1 MITEP
6 HVNDY
11 INSLSGDLPEY
22 LDRLEQ
28 EAAENHVPIIRKEAQ
43 NLLCFLLHDRKPQNI
58 LEIGTAIG
66 FSAQLMA
73 ENTGEGAHVTTI
85 EKVEMRLKEARK
97 NLAASPVSEKITLIE
112 GEAADVLKEL
122 EGSYDLIFLDAAKAQ
137 YMSFLPD
144 IIRLLSKDG
153 MLVTD
158 NVLQEG
164 SIAGSKFAVERRDRT
179 IHMRMRE
186 FLYTLTHSKGLETVI
201 LPVGDG
207 MAITR
212 RTTE

>member
-11 INSLSGDLPEY
+11 INSLSGDLPPY

-28 EAAENHVPIIRKEAQ
+28 YALEAHVPIIRKEAQ
-43 NLLCFLLHDRKPQNI
+43 SFLCFLIREYNPSRI
-58 LEIGTAIG
+58 LEIGTAVG

-73 ENTGEGAHVTTI
+73 EASKGTVTTI

-97 NLAASPVSEKITLIE
+97 NLKCSPNADRITLIE
-112 GEAADVLKEL
+112 GDALSVLKEL
-122 EGSYDLIFLDAAKAQ
+122 EGPYDFIFLDAAKGQ
-137 YMSFLPD
+137 YMNFLKE
-144 IIRLLSKDG
+144 IMRLLPVG
-153 MLVTD
+153 GHLLTD

-164 SIAGSKFAVERRDRT
+164 SLAGSKFAVERRDRT

-186 FLYTLTHSKGLETVI
+186 YLYTITHSDRLDTVI

-207 MAITR
+207 MALSRKI
-212 RTTE
+212 